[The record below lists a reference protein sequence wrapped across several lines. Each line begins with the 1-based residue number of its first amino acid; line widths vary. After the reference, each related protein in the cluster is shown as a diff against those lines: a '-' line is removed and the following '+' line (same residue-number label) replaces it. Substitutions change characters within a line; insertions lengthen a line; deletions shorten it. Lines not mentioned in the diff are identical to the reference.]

1 MACYSQ
7 CSSQTFCSCNI
18 YCLCQSQNI
27 TCSVKTG
34 AHPYTLAAVIV
45 GEHIYAS
52 QINALRNAINDEE
65 VLRDYI
71 ISSSGSWPITETAT
85 TRVPPHKTTWFPA
98 NIIPGDEIFAFEFND
113 AKTALDQL
121 MVMATAVIDLNGQ
134 TWPSNSVAIGDIITA
149 AQYNSLRDII
159 QNIASY
165 CVCNAKNNCG
175 CNQQCSSNCSCQSNC
190 LCNCASVCSC
200 YGQCSCNGYSY
211 YYYWG

>member
-211 YYYWG
+211 YYWG

>member
-200 YGQCSCNGYSY
+200 YGKCSCNGYSY
-211 YYYWG
+211 YWG